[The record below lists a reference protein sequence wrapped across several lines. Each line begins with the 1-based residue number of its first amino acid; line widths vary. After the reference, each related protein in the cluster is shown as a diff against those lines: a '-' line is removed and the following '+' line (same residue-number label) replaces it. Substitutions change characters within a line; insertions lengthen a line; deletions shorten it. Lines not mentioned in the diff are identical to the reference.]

1 MPWFTLNRRIGNT
14 NYVVNVF
21 SSGSAKDTFQDKI
34 LHLIG
39 NEPLDFGRESAIMKV
54 PQMSRQ
60 SERSA

>member
-14 NYVVNVF
+14 NYVVNAF

-39 NEPLDFGRESAIMKV
+39 NEPLDFGKEPDIMEV